1 MKKQFKDLAVDESF
15 TLNESE
21 YTKINAVKISCCKS
35 INAQEKNNP
44 NNKTFV
50 QPLVEVEVNDQL

>member
-1 MKKQFKDLAVDESF
+1 MNKQFKELDVDSSF
-15 TLNESE
+15 NMNGIE

-50 QPLVEVEVNDQL
+50 QPLVEVEVND